1 MRVYVAT
8 TIGGL
13 RALRSNGFSAP
24 VAAHAVTAAL
34 REWYAEAD
42 AGELE
47 YAASSAAADA
57 SLLLLV
63 PGEPARRV
71 VVAAE
76 VPDSWVRPANGPDDP
91 SSVLV
96 DSPVPLAL
104 VVSVH
109 LDGADAAQD
118 EELLWYDVT
127 ELDDVLDVI
136 TQTTPRAAL

>member
-13 RALRSNGFSAP
+13 RALRSNGISAP
-24 VAAHAVTAAL
+24 VVAHTVTAAL

-42 AGELE
+42 DDELE
-47 YAASSAAADA
+47 YAALSAAEDA

-76 VPDSWVRPANGPDDP
+76 VPDSWVRAANRPDDP

-96 DSPVPLAL
+96 DLPVPLAL
-104 VVSVH
+104 VVSMH
-109 LDGADAAQD
+109 LDGVDAAHD

-127 ELDDVLDVI
+127 ELDDLLDVI
-136 TQTTPRAAL
+136 TSTTPTAL

>member
-8 TIGGL
+8 TMGSL

-47 YAASSAAADA
+47 YAASSAAADS

-76 VPDSWVRPANGPDDP
+76 VPDAWVRPADAPGDP

-109 LDGADAAQD
+109 LDDADADAD

-127 ELDDVLDVI
+127 ELDDVL
-136 TQTTPRAAL
+136 TPFPT